1 MNHRIARRQLLGSAI
16 TLGAASFLGIPSAAA
31 ADAPPETKRIR
42 LVLAEDTCFAPQ
54 LLSEEMLRLEGFTQ
68 VEYVRMNYEEHPS
81 TGAVVAAGKA
91 DFTQDAALSFVSL
104 IDGGK
109 PVVAL
114 SGVHVGCWELF
125 GSSRVRAIR
134 DLKGKRVP
142 ISATGSEEHL
152 AISSVLAYVGM
163 DPRRDIEFVVIPTFD
178 DQLKAFRAGNADA
191 IFAFPP
197 QPQRLRAEKIGH
209 VIVDSTLQRPWNQY
223 FCCMVAAHRDFT
235 TRNPV
240 ATKRALRA
248 FLKATDIC
256 AQDPQRAARYLVE
269 KGHESYAT
277 ALEVLTK
284 LPYGRWR
291 EFNPEETLRFHALRL
306 REVGMIKATPQ
317 QLIARGTDWR
327 YMNELKRELKA

>member
-142 ISATGSEEHL
+142 ISATGS
-152 AISSVLAYVGM
+152 
-163 DPRRDIEFVVIPTFD
+163 
-178 DQLKAFRAGNADA
+178 
-191 IFAFPP
+191 
-197 QPQRLRAEKIGH
+197 
-209 VIVDSTLQRPWNQY
+209 
-223 FCCMVAAHRDFT
+223 
-235 TRNPV
+235 
-240 ATKRALRA
+240 
-248 FLKATDIC
+248 
-256 AQDPQRAARYLVE
+256 
-269 KGHESYAT
+269 
-277 ALEVLTK
+277 
-284 LPYGRWR
+284 
-291 EFNPEETLRFHALRL
+291 
-306 REVGMIKATPQ
+306 
-317 QLIARGTDWR
+317 
-327 YMNELKRELKA
+327 